1 MSDLASG
8 SAATSSD
15 PFLSDNITGIRMADV
30 LLLPDEQ
37 QSVVRWLLRRNVVSL
52 RETAAHFQQTEAE
65 MQTFLLPLLEKR
77 IVRQVE
83 QDGAIAYE
91 VKLAHKSNRRMPKD
105 IWKILDVPSETA
117 NVFVS
122 YCRRNKPFVQTL
134 VQALQKRGREVWV
147 DWDSI
152 PSGADWW
159 EEIKLGIEVA
169 DTIIFVVSPESLA
182 SEVCGRELEH
192 ALQHQKRLLPVVC
205 KEVDP
210 ALVHPELG
218 KINWIFLRDTDNF
231 EVGFRSLVA
240 ALDADL
246 SYVRTHT
253 RMLVRAMEWNTR
265 GKDQSLLLRGSEIQ
279 EARRWLAESDNKS
292 PQVLQVQKEYIWA
305 SYNEEVDHQQEEL
318 AEQKQLLRQQRLLT
332 QTIAAAG
339 AMAIALGIVSFS
351 LYRSAET
358 SRSLAE
364 RERLTALTEASG
376 ALYGSGQTFDA
387 LVKAVEAGFTLKT
400 LKQRDQMQTPDV
412 RSRVLSSL
420 QQAIYWV
427 HERNQLR
434 GHAGAVW
441 QVALSPDEQ
450 LLASA
455 GADGTVRLWRL
466 DGTPPQT
473 LAGDTSQV
481 LSVIVLPH
489 ERIVSAHDDGSLW
502 FRKPNGTGIRQFAHA
517 QAVNALSAAPS
528 GGAIAAASE
537 DGTVSLWDE
546 TGRRLGTLPSQNA
559 PVHIVAHSPNG
570 TVLATGSADGMIR
583 LWQPD
588 GTRLKT
594 IASSDLAVTSL
605 AFSPDGQ
612 ILSASGLDGQVKLWR
627 LDGTLVTSFQA
638 HASPIYSLAFSPTDD
653 LLATAS
659 ADKMIKLWRLDG
671 TLLSKLGGHT
681 SQVHSLRFSRDG
693 KTLISGSGDRTLRLW
708 RVNHTL
714 LSQLYDH
721 TDRVY
726 DVAFAPDGDLIASA
740 SGDRTVRLWN
750 RNGELQKTLTGH
762 TEAVRGV
769 AFSADNQTLASASA
783 DGTVKLWNRNGDLLQ
798 TLTGHTAAI
807 NEVAF
812 SPSRDQIASA
822 SDDGVVRLW
831 QRDGRLVNTLQGHR
845 GGVLSVEYSRDG
857 QMLATG
863 GTDKVVILWN
873 ADGRKLRTLRGH
885 SGKVYHAGFSP
896 DGRAIA
902 TASYDNT
909 VKLWKSD
916 GVLLTTLEGHS
927 DGVLHVSFSPD
938 GQTLTT
944 ASYDG
949 TIKLWTLDG
958 TLISTL
964 RGHRDGV
971 NAAVYT
977 PDGQTLATASNDH
990 TILLWTLTQMN
1001 HLDYLLNL
1009 GCDLLQDYRRSLPA
1023 LQQGRLAECES
1034 GGARD
1039 GVRGDG
1045 ER

>member
-1 MSDLASG
+1 MSDSASG
-8 SAATSSD
+8 SAATSSA
-15 PFLSDNITGIRMADV
+15 PSLPDNVTGIRMADV

-52 RETAAHFQQTEAE
+52 CETAAHFQQTEAE
-65 MQTFLLPLLEKR
+65 MQTLLQPLLDKR
-77 IVRQVE
+77 MVRQVE
-83 QDGAIAYE
+83 QEGAIAYE

-122 YCRRNKPFVQTL
+122 YSRRNKPFVQTL

-169 DTIIFVVSPESLA
+169 DTMIFVLSPESVA

-205 KEVDP
+205 KDVDP
-210 ALVHPELG
+210 ALVHSELG

-253 RMLVRAMEWNTR
+253 RLLVRATEWIARN
-265 GKDQSLLLRGSEIQ
+265 KDRSLLLRGSEIQ
-279 EARRWLAESDNKS
+279 EARRWLAESDHKS
-292 PQVLQVQKEYIWA
+292 PQALQVQKEYIWA

-318 AEQKQLLRQQRLLT
+318 AEQKQILRQQRLLT
-332 QTIAAAG
+332 QTMAVAG
-339 AMAIALGIVSFS
+339 ALAIALGMVSFR

-364 RERLTALTEASG
+364 QERLTALTEASG
-376 ALYGSGQTFDA
+376 ALYGSGQTFEA
-387 LVKAVEAGFTLKT
+387 LVKSVEAGFTLNA
-400 LKQRDQMQTPDV
+400 LKQTAQAQNPDV

-441 QVALSPDEQ
+441 QVALSPDET

-455 GADGTVRLWRL
+455 SADGTVRLWRL
-466 DGTPPQT
+466 DGTAVQT

-481 LSVIVLPH
+481 LSVIVLPK

-502 FRKPNGTGIRQFAHA
+502 FRKPNGTGIRQFAHR
-517 QAVNALSAAPS
+517 QAVNSLSAAPN
-528 GGAIAAASE
+528 GGAIAAGSE

-546 TGRRLGTLPSQNA
+546 VGRRLDTLPSQHT
-559 PVHIVAHSPNG
+559 PVRVVVYSPDG

-583 LWQPD
+583 LWKPD

-594 IASSDLAVTSL
+594 LVSGELAVTSL

-612 ILSASGLDGQVKLWR
+612 ILAASGLDGQVRMWR
-627 LDGTLVTSFQA
+627 LDGTPIATFQA
-638 HASPIYSLAFSPTDD
+638 HASPIYGLVFSQAEDV
-653 LLATAS
+653 LATAS
-659 ADKMIKLWRLDG
+659 ADKTIRLWRLDG
-671 TLLSKLGGHT
+671 TLLSTLDGHT

-708 RVNHTL
+708 RVDHTL
-714 LSQLYDH
+714 LNQLYDH

-726 DVAFAPDGDLIASA
+726 DVDFSADGDLIASA

-750 RNGELQKTLTGH
+750 RKGELQKTLTGH
-762 TEAVRGV
+762 TDAVRGV

-783 DGTVKLWNRNGDLLQ
+783 DRTVRLWNRSGNLLRV
-798 TLTGHTAAI
+798 LTGHTAAV

-812 SPSRDQIASA
+812 SPSHNQIASA
-822 SDDGVVRLW
+822 GDDGVVRIW
-831 QRDGRLVNTLQGHR
+831 QPDGRLINTLQGHR

-857 QMLATG
+857 QMLATS

-873 ADGRKLRTLRGH
+873 AEGRKLRTLRGH
-885 SGKVYHAGFSP
+885 SGKVYHASFSP

-909 VKLWKSD
+909 VKLWKPD
-916 GVLLTTLEGHS
+916 GTLLVTLEGHS
-927 DGVLHVSFSPD
+927 DGVLHVGFSPD

-949 TIKLWTLDG
+949 TIQLWALDG

-971 NAAVYT
+971 NAAVYS

-990 TILLWTLTQMN
+990 TILLWTLTQMSDLD
-1001 HLDYLLNL
+1001 HLLSQ
-1009 GCDLLQDYRRSLPA
+1009 GCILLQDYRRSLSAPK
-1023 LQQGRLAECES
+1023 QGRLVECES
-1034 GGARD
+1034 GELGRN
-1039 GVRGDG
+1039 R
-1045 ER
+1045 

>member
-1 MSDLASG
+1 MSDSASG
-8 SAATSSD
+8 SAAAFSAPSL
-15 PFLSDNITGIRMADV
+15 PDNITGIRMADV

-37 QSVVRWLLRRNVVSL
+37 QSVVRWLLRHNVVSL
-52 RETAAHFQQTEAE
+52 SETAAHFQQTEAE
-65 MQTFLLPLLEKR
+65 MQAFLLPLLEKR

-91 VKLAHKSNRRMPKD
+91 VKLAHKSNRRMPRD
-105 IWKILDVPSETA
+105 IWKILDMSSETA

-122 YCRRNKPFVQTL
+122 YSRRNRPFVQTL

-169 DTIIFVVSPESLA
+169 DTMIFVLSPESAA

-205 KEVDP
+205 KDVDP

-231 EVGFRSLVA
+231 EVGFRSLVS

-253 RMLVRAMEWNTR
+253 RLLVRATEWNAR
-265 GKDQSLLLRGSEIQ
+265 GKDRSLLLRGSEIQ
-279 EARRWLAESDNKS
+279 EARRWLAEGEHKE
-292 PQVLQVQKEYIWA
+292 PQALQVQKEYIWA
-305 SYNEEVDHQQEEL
+305 SYNEEMDHQQEEL
-318 AEQKQLLRQQRLLT
+318 AEQKQILRQQRLLT

-351 LYRSAET
+351 LYRSAE
-358 SRSLAE
+358 SNRSLAE

-376 ALYGSGQTFDA
+376 ALYGSGQTFEA
-387 LVKAVEAGFTLKT
+387 LVKAVEAGFTLNT
-400 LKQRDQMQTPDV
+400 LKRREQAQNPDV

-441 QVALSPDEQ
+441 QAALSPDEQ
-450 LLASA
+450 RLASA
-455 GADGTVRLWRL
+455 SADGTVRLWQM
-466 DGTPPQT
+466 DGTPVQT
-473 LAGDTSQV
+473 LAGDTSQA
-481 LSVIVLPH
+481 LSVVVLPH

-502 FRKPNGTGIRQFAHA
+502 FRKPNGTGIRQFAHS
-517 QAVNALSAAPS
+517 QAVNALSAAPN

-546 TGRRLGTLPSQNA
+546 AGRRLGTLPSQNT
-559 PVHIVAHSPNG
+559 PVRIIAHSPDG
-570 TVLATGSADGMIR
+570 KILATGSADGMIR
-583 LWQPD
+583 LWQTD
-588 GTRLKT
+588 GTRWKT
-594 IASSDLAVTSL
+594 IPSGDLAVTSL
-605 AFSPDGQ
+605 AFSPNGQ
-612 ILSASGLDGQVKLWR
+612 ILAASRLDGQVRLWR
-627 LDGTLVTSFQA
+627 LDGTPVHTFQG
-638 HASPIYSLAFSPTDD
+638 HSSPIYSLVFSPTDD

-659 ADKMIKLWRLDG
+659 ADKTIKLWRLDG
-671 TLLSKLGGHT
+671 TLLSTLGGHT

-714 LSQLYDH
+714 LNQLYDH
-721 TDRVY
+721 TERVY
-726 DVAFAPDGDLIASA
+726 DVDFSPDGDLIASA

-750 RNGELQKTLTGH
+750 RNGQLQKTLAVH
-762 TEAVRGV
+762 TAAVRGV

-783 DGTVKLWNRNGDLLQ
+783 DRTVKLWNRNGDLLQ
-798 TLTGHTAAI
+798 TLTGHTAAV

-812 SPSRDQIASA
+812 SPSRDQLASA
-822 SDDGVVRLW
+822 SDDGLVRLW

-845 GGVLSVEYSRDG
+845 GSVLSVDYSRDG
-857 QMLATG
+857 QMLATA
-863 GTDKVVILWN
+863 GTDKVVILWT
-873 ADGRKLRTLRGH
+873 AEGRKLRTLRGH
-885 SGKVYHAGFSP
+885 SGKVYHASFSP

-909 VKLWKSD
+909 VKLWTPD
-916 GVLLTTLEGHS
+916 GTLLVTLEGHS
-927 DGVLHVSFSPD
+927 DGVLHVGFSPD

-949 TIKLWTLDG
+949 TIKLWTLEG
-958 TLISTL
+958 KLISTL

-971 NAAVYT
+971 NTAVYS

-1001 HLDYLLNL
+1001 DLEHLLNL
-1009 GCDLLQDYRRSLPA
+1009 GCDLLQDYRHSLPV
-1023 LQQGRLAECES
+1023 LEQGRLAEC
-1034 GGARD
+1034 D
-1039 GVRGDG
+1039 GT
-1045 ER
+1045 

>member
-1 MSDLASG
+1 MSDSASG
-8 SAATSSD
+8 SVATSSA
-15 PFLSDNITGIRMADV
+15 PSLPDNITGIRMADV

-65 MQTFLLPLLEKR
+65 MQMFLQPLLEKR

-83 QDGAIAYE
+83 QGGAIAYE
-91 VKLAHKSNRRMPKD
+91 VKLAHKSNRRMPRD
-105 IWKILDVPSETA
+105 IWKILDVPSETS

-122 YCRRNKPFVQTL
+122 YSRRNKPFVQTL

-169 DTIIFVVSPESLA
+169 DTMIFVLSPESVA

-205 KEVDP
+205 KDIDP

-253 RMLVRAMEWNTR
+253 RLLVRATEWNAR
-265 GKDQSLLLRGSEIQ
+265 GKDRSLLLRGSEIQ
-279 EARRWLAESDNKS
+279 EARRWLVESDNKF
-292 PQVLQVQKEYIWA
+292 PQALQVQKEYIWA
-305 SYNEEVDHQQEEL
+305 SYNEEMDHQQEEL
-318 AEQKQLLRQQRLLT
+318 AEQKQILRQQRLLT
-332 QTIAAAG
+332 QTMAVAG
-339 AMAIALGIVSFS
+339 ALAIALGTVSFS

-376 ALYGSGQTFDA
+376 ALYGSGQTFEA
-387 LVKAVEAGFTLKT
+387 LVKSVEAGFTLKT
-400 LKQRDQMQTPDV
+400 LKQTEQAQNPDV

-427 HERNQLR
+427 NERNQLR

-441 QVALSPDEQ
+441 QVALSPDET

-455 GADGTVRLWRL
+455 SADGTVRLWRL
-466 DGTPPQT
+466 DGTAVQT
-473 LAGDTSQV
+473 LAGDTSQA
-481 LSVIVLPH
+481 LSVIALPH
-489 ERIVSAHDDGSLW
+489 ERIISAHDDGSLW
-502 FRKPNGTGIRQFAHA
+502 FRKPNGTGIRQFAHR
-517 QAVNALSAAPS
+517 QAVNSLSVAPD

-546 TGRRLGTLPSQNA
+546 IGRRLGTLPSQNT
-559 PVHIVAHSPNG
+559 PVRVVAYSPDG
-570 TVLATGSADGMIR
+570 SVLATGSADGIIR
-583 LWQPD
+583 LWKSD
-588 GTRLKT
+588 KTRLKT
-594 IASSDLAVTSL
+594 WVSGELPLTSL

-612 ILSASGLDGQVKLWR
+612 ILAASGLDGQVRMWR
-627 LDGTLVTSFQA
+627 LDGTPIDTFQA
-638 HASPIYSLAFSPTDD
+638 HASPIYGLVFSRTGD

-659 ADKMIKLWRLDG
+659 ADKTIRLWRLDG
-671 TLLSKLGGHT
+671 TLLSTLGGHT
-681 SQVHSLRFSRDG
+681 SQVHSLRFSHDG

-708 RVNHTL
+708 RVDHTL

-726 DVAFAPDGDLIASA
+726 DVDFSPDGDLIASA
-740 SGDRTVRLWN
+740 SGDRTVHLWN
-750 RNGELQKTLTGH
+750 RDGGLQKTLTGH
-762 TEAVRGV
+762 TEPVRGV

-783 DGTVKLWNRNGDLLQ
+783 DRTVKLWNRSGERLQ
-798 TLTGHTAAI
+798 VLTGHTAAV

-822 SDDGVVRLW
+822 SDDGLVRLW
-831 QRDGRLVNTLQGHR
+831 QRDGRLINTLQGHR

-857 QMLATG
+857 QMLVTG

-873 ADGRKLRTLRGH
+873 AEGRKLRTLRGH
-885 SGKVYHAGFSP
+885 SGKVYHASFSP

-909 VKLWKSD
+909 VKLWKPD
-916 GVLLTTLEGHS
+916 GSLLATLEGHS

-971 NAAVYT
+971 NAAVYS

-990 TILLWTLTQMN
+990 TVLLWTLTQMSD
-1001 HLDYLLNL
+1001 LDHLLNQ
-1009 GCDLLQDYRRSLPA
+1009 GCTLLQDYRRGLSA
-1023 LQQGRLAECES
+1023 LEQGRLAECES
-1034 GGARD
+1034 G
-1039 GVRGDG
+1039 
-1045 ER
+1045 E